1 MIRMLNRTYILAAMS
16 LLISLSAAGQTV
28 DLRLEDA
35 WVRAMPPSQ
44 SHTAAYLTLVNE
56 GESAYAVVGATA
68 DVARSAEIHTTRK
81 VDGYM
86 RMEQLEGLAVAPGE
100 RVELAPGG
108 THVML
113 MGLPFMPEPGDIV
126 KLCLQLH
133 SGEQVCT
140 EAVTR
145 R

>member
-1 MIRMLNRTYILAAMS
+1 M
-16 LLISLSAAGQTV
+16 
-28 DLRLEDA
+28 
-35 WVRAMPPSQ
+35 RAMPPTQ
-44 SHTAAYLTLVNE
+44 THTAAYVTLVNE

-81 VDGYM
+81 VNGYM

-113 MGLPFMPEPGDIV
+113 MGVPFMPEPGDMV

-133 SGEQVCT
+133 SGDQVCT